1 MQTFHSQL
9 LNKFPNLTHTFTDK
23 KDGNLAF
30 HVGDD
35 ETNVIKNHKKLAQKL
50 DYTLKTVVHMK
61 QIHSDIVKVVT
72 GEDSFKNPPTCDAI
86 ITDKKNIP
94 LMVMVADCSPI
105 LFYDPQKEVIAVTHA
120 GRAGAFSNII
130 QNVIDTFTQ
139 EFHSEV
145 HDIVVSVGPAICSE
159 CYEVGEEIY
168 KEAKKRK
175 MEYALSK
182 TEEKYH
188 LNIRAILQK
197 QLREAGVKE
206 RNFEI
211 SAHCTKCHS
220 DFFSYR
226 EDKKCGRFA
235 GVLMLR

>member
-9 LNKFPNLTHTFTDK
+9 LNKFPNLTHTFTGK

-35 ETNVIKNHKKLAQKL
+35 ETNIIYNHQKLAQKL
-50 DYTLKTVVHMK
+50 SYTLKTVVHMK

-72 GEDSFKNPPTCDAI
+72 DEDNFKNPPTCDAI
-86 ITDKKNIP
+86 ITNKKKTP

-105 LFYDPQKEVIAVTHA
+105 LFYDPQKEVIAAAHA

-130 QNVIDTFTQ
+130 QNIIDTFTQ
-139 EFHSEV
+139 EFHSKVE
-145 HDIVVSVGPAICSE
+145 DIVVTVGPAICVE

-175 MEYALSK
+175 MEYALTQ
-182 TEEKYH
+182 TEDKYH

-211 SAHCTKCHS
+211 SAHCSKCHS

-226 EDKKCGRFA
+226 ENKKCGRFA
-235 GVLMLR
+235 GVIMLR

>member
-9 LNKFPNLTHTFTDK
+9 LNKFPKLTHTFTSIN
-23 KDGNLAF
+23 DGNLAF

-35 ETNVIKNHKKLAQKL
+35 EKKVIYNNQKLAQKL
-50 DYTLKTVVHMK
+50 DYKLETLVHMK
-61 QIHSDIVKVVT
+61 QIHSDIVKIVT
-72 GEDSFKNPPTCDAI
+72 NEDNFKNPPTCDAL

-105 LFYDPQKEVIAVTHA
+105 LFFDSQKEVIAVAHA

-130 QNVIDTFTQ
+130 QNVLDIFTQ
-139 EFHSEV
+139 KFHSKIE
-145 HDIVVSVGPAICSE
+145 DIVVTIGPAICAE

-168 KEAKKRK
+168 QEAKRLQ
-175 MEYALSK
+175 MEYALSSK
-182 TEEKYH
+182 EGKYH
-188 LNIRAILQK
+188 LNIRKILQK

-206 RNFEI
+206 TNCEI
-211 SAHCTKCHS
+211 ATHCSRCHS

-226 EDKKCGRFA
+226 EDEKCGRFA
-235 GVLMLR
+235 GVIMLR